1 MSHYDAPDLLSRVA
15 ALLPSGPLT
24 LRDLAAFDQFHVGG
38 LKSTEHLAEQA
49 GLSAG
54 MTVLDLGS
62 GVGGPS
68 RYLASKG
75 CKVTGLDL
83 SADYVAL
90 SRQLAERVGLAVDYV
105 CADALAMPFED
116 GAFDLVWTQHA
127 SMNIADKVSLYSGIR
142 RVLKP
147 GGKLAFH
154 DVCAGQGD
162 LLLPVPWASK
172 PDHSA
177 LISPDDLRIL
187 LEAQGYEITFWNDA
201 TEEALAFLARLP
213 EQLPALSL
221 RLLLG
226 DGAREMMANYARN
239 LRNQRVKVISA
250 IVRCSVE

>member
-15 ALLPSGPLT
+15 ALLPSGPLA
-24 LRDLAAFDQFHVGG
+24 LLDLAAFDQFHVGG

-54 MTVLDLGS
+54 MTVLDVGS

-68 RYLASKG
+68 RYLASQG
-75 CKVTGLDL
+75 CRVTGLDL

-90 SRQLAERVGLAVDYV
+90 SRQLAKRVGLAVDYV

-127 SMNIADKVSLYSGIR
+127 SMNIADKLGLHSGVR

-154 DVCAGQGD
+154 DVCAGQEEMR
-162 LLLPVPWASK
+162 LPVPWASK
-172 PDHSA
+172 PEHSA
-177 LISPDDLRIL
+177 LISPDELRIL
-187 LEAQGYEITFWNDA
+187 LQGLGFEFLYWRDA
-201 TEEALAFLARLP
+201 TEEALAFLSRLP
-213 EQLPALSL
+213 ETLPPLSL

-226 DGAREMMANYARN
+226 DGAREMMATYAGN
-239 LRNQRVKVISA
+239 LREKRV
-250 IVRCSVE
+250 SVVEAVACRNAA